1 MKTKK
6 ILTVVIA
13 ILAFAVTNSYSQN
26 LPSYVPTNGIG
37 GYWGFNS
44 NANDESSNG
53 NNGTIINGASL
64 CDGRSG
70 VLNNA
75 FDFDG
80 INGQINVNHSSS
92 ISPLNYLTISAWIFP
107 RVYEDNKHCVSKGSH
122 LNLDY
127 RSYSIIGPQS
137 NGKWM
142 FTLNAGGSETQLE
155 SNSNAILN
163 QWSLITVVYDGN
175 QMYLYINGTLDN
187 QTIKTGTINQTTE
200 GLTFGSHIFYSYSDY
215 WFNGKVDD
223 IAIYNR
229 ALSQPE
235 IIQLFTANQATD
247 AFITTWVTDVNNETL
262 TLPTQPDASNYT
274 IDWGDGSATNTYTAT
289 QAPSHTYNNIGEHTV
304 SITGTFPHLKFVE
317 QIKLKAVQQ
326 WGTQKWTSMANM
338 FQSCALLNSFPS
350 QAPDLSLCTNMYQ
363 MFYDTPFNQPI
374 GSWNVSQVTNM
385 QQMFMYTPFN
395 QPIGDWDVS
404 QVTNMYQMFFGTPFN
419 QPIGNWNVSNVSNMF
434 QMFMQTPFN
443 QPIGDWDVSKITSM
457 YQMFYGTPFNQPI
470 SNWDMSHVTDMQ
482 QMFMYTPFNQPI
494 GDWDVSQVTNMY
506 QMFYE
511 TPFNKPI
518 GNWNVSQVTNM
529 QQMFMLTPFNQS
541 IEDWDVSQVTN
552 MYQMFYGTPFNQ
564 PIGNWNVGNVSNMFQ
579 IFMQTPF
586 NQPIGDWD
594 VSKIT
599 SMYQM
604 FYGTPFNQLISNWDV
619 SHVTDM
625 QQMFMYTPFNQ
636 PIGDWDVS
644 QVTNMYQMFYAA
656 PFNKPIGNWNVS
668 QVTNMEQMFMLT
680 PFNQSIGNWDISQV
694 TNMYQMLYG
703 TNLSTVNY
711 DATLIGWAARAA
723 NSGVKQMVTFS
734 AGNSNYCNGVVARDY
749 LTNNFGWN
757 ITDGG
762 VDCISFSTESI
773 QSFCGSATVG
783 SLAATGSELNWFSTA
798 IGGLALASDTPL
810 VTGNYFVS
818 QTINSIESART
829 EVAVTISPQVT
840 PTFAPIASTCSGFNI
855 TALPTTSNNGITG
868 TWSPAINNNVTTTYT
883 FTPNEGQCA
892 ATTTQTISITNPFI
906 TSEISFEA
914 PQVTA
919 ASLLNVTVGTQIW
932 TNKNLD
938 IATYR
943 DGTPIPQ
950 VTDPNQW
957 ANPTTGAWCYYNN
970 DPANGEV
977 YGKLYNWYA
986 VAGIYDAASLNDTTL
1001 RKQFAPT
1008 GYHVPTDAEWTSLT
1022 TFLGSESVA
1031 GGMMKETS
1039 TELWNSP
1046 NQDANNSSGF
1056 TGLPG
1061 GYRVYDGAFGTI
1073 GGYGSWWSSSE
1084 YDTTVAWAR
1093 SLGYWYGSA
1102 GRNLNVKTYGFSV
1115 RLIKD

>member
-229 ALSQPE
+229 ALSQSE
-235 IIQLFTANQATD
+235 ITQLFTANQATD

-385 QQMFMYTPFN
+385 QQMFMYSPFN

-404 QVTNMYQMFFGTPFN
+404 QVTNMYQMFYSTPFN

-470 SNWDMSHVTDMQ
+470 SNWDTSHVTDMQ

-723 NSGVKQMVTFS
+723 NSGVIQMVTFS
-734 AGNSNYCNGVVARDY
+734 AGNSNYCNGLVARDY

-798 IGGLALASDTPL
+798 IEGLALASDTPL

-855 TALPTTSNNGITG
+855 NALPTTSNNGITG
-868 TWSPAINNNVTTTYT
+868 TWSPAINNNFTTTYT

-892 ATTTQTISITNPFI
+892 ATTTQTIIITTPLI
-906 TSEISFEA
+906 TSEISFL
-914 PQVTA
+914 PIPPFV
-919 ASLLNVTVGTQIW
+919 NIGTQIW
-932 TNKNLD
+932 TSKNLD

-957 ANPTTGAWCYYNN
+957 ANLTTGAWCYYNN

-977 YGKLYNWYA
+977 YGKMYNWYA
-986 VAGIYDAASLNDTTL
+986 VAGIYDAASLNDADL
-1001 RKQFAPT
+1001 RKQFAPM
-1008 GYHVPTDAEWTSLT
+1008 GWHVPSDSEWTILT
-1022 TFLGSESVA
+1022 NFLGGEYIA
-1031 GGMMKETS
+1031 GGKMKEIGIIHW
-1039 TELWNSP
+1039 ESP
-1046 NQDANNSSGF
+1046 NTEATNSTGFSGI
-1056 TGLPG
+1056 PG
-1061 GYRVYDGAFGTI
+1061 GYRNFRGEFLNLGISTHFWSLTEPTEPGAWFRMLT
-1073 GGYGSWWSSSE
+1073 YYQHNAYRHFDNKTSS
-1084 YDTTVAWAR
+1084 
-1093 SLGYWYGSA
+1093 
-1102 GRNLNVKTYGFSV
+1102 FSV

>member
-235 IIQLFTANQATD
+235 IIHLFTANQATD

-304 SITGTFPHLKFVE
+304 SFTGTFPHLKFVE

-326 WGTQKWTSMANM
+326 WGTQKWASMANM

-350 QAPDLSLCTNMYQ
+350 QAPDLSLCNNMSY
-363 MFYDTPFNQPI
+363 MFYGAAAFNQPI
-374 GSWNVSQVTNM
+374 ESWDVSNVTDMNNM
-385 QQMFMYTPFN
+385 FVAASAFN
-395 QPIGDWDVS
+395 QPL
-404 QVTNMYQMFFGTPFN
+404 GT
-419 QPIGNWNVSNVSNMF
+419 WNVSNVTNMYALFAGASN
-434 QMFMQTPFN
+434 FN
-443 QPIGDWDVSKITSM
+443 QPLGSWDVS
-457 YQMFYGTPFNQPI
+457 N
-470 SNWDMSHVTDMQ
+470 
-482 QMFMYTPFNQPI
+482 
-494 GDWDVSQVTNMY
+494 VTNMSL
-506 QMFYE
+506 MFA
-511 TPFNKPI
+511 N
-518 GNWNVSQVTNM
+518 
-529 QQMFMLTPFNQS
+529 
-541 IEDWDVSQVTN
+541 
-552 MYQMFYGTPFNQ
+552 
-564 PIGNWNVGNVSNMFQ
+564 
-579 IFMQTPF
+579 
-586 NQPIGDWD
+586 
-594 VSKIT
+594 
-599 SMYQM
+599 
-604 FYGTPFNQLISNWDV
+604 
-619 SHVTDM
+619 
-625 QQMFMYTPFNQ
+625 
-636 PIGDWDVS
+636 
-644 QVTNMYQMFYAA
+644 A
-656 PFNKPIGNWNVS
+656 
-668 QVTNMEQMFMLT
+668 
-680 PFNQSIGNWDISQV
+680 
-694 TNMYQMLYG
+694 
-703 TNLSTVNY
+703 NLSTVNY

-883 FTPNEGQCA
+883 FTPDAGQCA
-892 ATTTQTISITNPFI
+892 TTTTQTINITAPKV
-906 TSEISFEA
+906 TSPISFVA
-914 PQVTA
+914 PPIME
-919 ASLLNVTVGTQIW
+919 ASLPSEVTIGSQTW
-932 TNKNLD
+932 TTKNID
-938 IATYR
+938 ITMYR
-943 DGTPIPQ
+943 DGTSIPQ
-950 VTDPNQW
+950 VTDQATW
-957 ANPTTGAWCYYNN
+957 RSLTTGAWCYVNN
-970 DPANGEV
+970 NPATEPT
-977 YGKLYNWYA
+977 YGKMYNWYA
-986 VAGIYDAASLNDTTL
+986 VVGIYDAASLNDPAL
-1001 RKQFAPT
+1001 RKQFGPI
-1008 GYHVPTDAEWTSLT
+1008 GWHVPTYDEFNVLTDLNINSFAGLPAGYRSSYETFNYFGILGLWWTTSDN
-1022 TFLGSESVA
+1022 SVPYA
-1031 GGMMKETS
+1031 YYRYMR
-1039 TELWNSP
+1039 LNSP
-1046 NQDANNSSGF
+1046 GF
-1056 TGLPG
+1056 NG
-1061 GYRVYDGAFGTI
+1061 GGNAKTDGM
-1073 GGYGSWWSSSE
+1073 
-1084 YDTTVAWAR
+1084 
-1093 SLGYWYGSA
+1093 
-1102 GRNLNVKTYGFSV
+1102 SV